1 MFGNIGG
8 VRSKLGE
15 NAAGLPGTYK
25 LGAWYNS
32 LNFGDHRDNASGLSL
47 ADPANVAPAHA
58 LRNNFSVYAVT
69 DQLVW
74 KKLGTTDGAIGVF
87 AWVMVAPPDRNL
99 VDDFVQ
105 GGIRCKVPFAGREND
120 MVGLAAS
127 WAHISRNASRLD
139 KDTIAFT
146 GQALPVR

>member
-1 MFGNIGG
+1 M
-8 VRSKLGE
+8 RSNQGE

-32 LNFGDHRDNASGLSL
+32 LNFADQRHSVSGLSL
-47 ADPANVAPAHA
+47 ADPANVALAHA
-58 LRNNFSVYAVT
+58 RRNNFSVYAVA

-74 KKLGTTDGAIGVF
+74 KKPGTTDGGIGVF
-87 AWVMVAPPDRNL
+87 ARVMVAPPDRNL
-99 VDDFVQ
+99 VDGFVQ
-105 GGIRCKVPFAGREND
+105 GGITYKSPFAGREND
-120 MVGLAAS
+120 TVGLAAS
-127 WAHISRNASRLD
+127 WAHISRNVSRLD